1 LLLNAAFTKQHDFE
15 CYSGG
20 RGDCWQKKDDSM
32 ITRSF
37 LAAAGIL
44 GTLLCVSVPSG
55 SAQAQPNIE
64 AEVIGLHQLCNQG
77 DRRACVRFGIL
88 IGENRQRHADWR
100 RVHADWFW
108 WER

>member
-1 LLLNAAFTKQHDFE
+1 MLLLLP
-15 CYSGG
+15 G
-20 RGDCWQKKDDSM
+20 RLLVTRDDSM

-37 LAAAGIL
+37 FAAAGIL
-44 GTLLCVSVPSG
+44 GTMLYASVPSG
-55 SAQAQPNIE
+55 PARAQGVE
-64 AEVIGLHQLCNQG
+64 AEIIGLHQLCNQG

-100 RVHADWFW
+100 RAHADWFW

>member
-1 LLLNAAFTKQHDFE
+1 MLLNAAFTKQHDFE
-15 CYSGG
+15 CYSWA
-20 RGDCWQKKDDSM
+20 RGDCSQMKDDSM

-37 LAAAGIL
+37 LAAAAIL
-44 GTLLCVSVPSG
+44 GTLLCASVPSG

-100 RVHADWFW
+100 RLHADWFW

>member
-1 LLLNAAFTKQHDFE
+1 MLFLLL
-15 CYSGG
+15 G
-20 RGDCWQKKDDSM
+20 RLLAKRDDSM

-37 LAAAGIL
+37 LAATGIL
-44 GTLLCVSVPSG
+44 GTLLCASVPSG
-55 SAQAQPNIE
+55 SARAQPNIE

-88 IGENRQRHADWR
+88 IGENRQRHVDWR